1 MVLVDVSGLMEA
13 GFMESGPSAIHV
25 SILASSLHEDAPAAE
40 PMGLENE
47 VFCIEEN
54 GSAGPFFRTSD
65 FDRLEARA
73 GTEVNSPTDPV
84 SARQAGFRPC

>member
-1 MVLVDVSGLMEA
+1 MLVDVSGLMEA

-54 GSAGPFFRTSD
+54 RSAGPFFEHRILIVLRRAPVPRSTVPPIQ
-65 FDRLEARA
+65 FQLARR
-73 GTEVNSPTDPV
+73 E
-84 SARQAGFRPC
+84 FRPC

>member
-1 MVLVDVSGLMEA
+1 MLVDVSGLMEA

-25 SILASSLHEDAPAAE
+25 SILASSLHEGAPAAE

-54 GSAGPFFRTSD
+54 RSAGPFFEHGILIVWRRAPVPRSTVPPIQ
-65 FDRLEARA
+65 FQLAR
-73 GTEVNSPTDPV
+73 
-84 SARQAGFRPC
+84 RGFRPC

>member
-54 GSAGPFFRTSD
+54 GSAAPFFRTSD
-65 FDRLEARA
+65 FLISPDLQPPVA
-73 GTEVNSPTDPV
+73 G
-84 SARQAGFRPC
+84 SAPRWVDAAVTLK